1 MSGHEPVP
9 LSLLRLS
16 QPPVSPP
23 DLEPAWSLTLA
34 FLLHC
39 EGGLHLHLLALQL
52 VLCLWLTSHPVF
64 VGNIANVQAPS
75 RRTRVRPVFEGNI
88 AIAQAPSRR
97 TRGGPVFEGMIWIV
111 PVRAPSRRAQ
121 SGRAATRRSATRREA
136 ARRAAARSLL
146 AGRISAVRSVVTRV
160 PAESRSVTVVLRP
173 VHPAQVQGQVLA
185 QAQVPSLEPIPTRPR
200 STRGRSTRL
209 HCFYRFLVSS

>member
-1 MSGHEPVP
+1 MTTVIGAWVLSGHEPVP

-16 QPPVSPP
+16 QPPFSPP

-64 VGNIANVQAPS
+64 VGNIANV
-75 RRTRVRPVFEGNI
+75 
-88 AIAQAPSRR
+88 QAPSRR

-160 PAESRSVTVVLRP
+160 PAENQSVTVVLRP